1 MVPTDTATESGL
13 ERFKKLLAEKKLL
26 PMPPLSSDPV
36 NEYNTPGLLSMAF
49 PALFPD
55 GVGHYFRAGNRPIC
69 KVTFNDYCL
78 HLMSDREPRFRE
90 HRIFKFFCFNFLLR
104 NTIMQKCNLAIP
116 KNQFTDLDP
125 QQSSLFEKMPSNIN
139 NVTENADQLL
149 NACMRHTNC
158 KIKY

>member
-1 MVPTDTATESGL
+1 MSLAAEINTDESAPTFDRMVPTDTATESGL

-55 GVGHYFRAGNRPIC
+55 GVGDYFRAGNRPIC

-125 QQSSLFEKMPSNIN
+125 QQSSLFEKMPSDIN
-139 NVTENADQLL
+139 NVTE
-149 NACMRHTNC
+149 
-158 KIKY
+158 